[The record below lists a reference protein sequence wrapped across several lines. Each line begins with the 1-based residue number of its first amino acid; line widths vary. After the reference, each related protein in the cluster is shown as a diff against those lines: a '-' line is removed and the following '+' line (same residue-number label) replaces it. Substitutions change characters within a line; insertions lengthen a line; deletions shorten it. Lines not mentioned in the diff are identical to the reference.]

1 MSRPARSFAGFVCIV
16 LLCCDVLSGGD
27 WPGCMWT
34 SQRCSNMILAD
45 GKKVELA
52 TFGCEIEWFGK
63 LYVSQV
69 TTNATSL
76 RDVKCLFVLLRLAVP
91 RPKFAALIDPF
102 LTFRPSQ
109 YPEHVEILRLRY
121 GRIGAMLEW
130 IDLYCW
136 FAQPI
141 FNTFVK
147 SAQLMWP
154 FIPFCGG
161 TSESARDKAFSI
173 VVVPGRTPPRYYR
186 CARKIDKLFPVVRKG
201 VTVQLKVYLVF
212 RIVGRWCVTQL
223 SNWPDFGTPKVEDG
237 LRISK

>member
-1 MSRPARSFAGFVCIV
+1 MRTVARVAWPEKGNRSVTG
-16 LLCCDVLSGGD
+16 LPDSLSGSAERQRS
-27 WPGCMWT
+27 PGRGENHCFQKPRGPRLRV
-34 SQRCSNMILAD
+34 QRIVM
-45 GKKVELA
+45 
-52 TFGCEIEWFGK
+52 
-63 LYVSQV
+63 
-69 TTNATSL
+69 
-76 RDVKCLFVLLRLAVP
+76 RLAVP

-154 FIPFCGG
+154 FILFYGG

-186 CARKIDKLFPVVRKG
+186 CARKIDMLFPVVRKG